1 MDDRRRKSLDRK
13 TKSQLI
19 DEIEM
24 LCRRLDELDAASKYS
39 PGAHFEAEGFA
50 GLGTWTWD
58 IENNRFYTSSEH
70 YRILGVEPA
79 GYLGHSGLVSTAVGD
94 EDDLGE
100 AV

>member
-70 YRILGVEPA
+70 YRILGIEPA
-79 GYLGHSGLVSTAVGD
+79 GKSINLAEFIFIFNSSHIKCYY
-94 EDDLGE
+94 
-100 AV
+100 